1 MNIVRTVPRVLN
13 RSFCP
18 VTLQQRFLFEQTRSG
33 SWEMEQKKKEMI
45 RSKRTE
51 VERLKKSVQDFKQEL
66 KWSWTR
72 YKEAILL
79 MMSSDNKRFIF
90 KDNEVVKFWDFN
102 QANNGKLSSYRLD
115 YKKDK
120 FNDINNWNTTCDSDY
135 DLGYSS
141 ASLTVSPAGYA
152 LFSGYLD
159 KTLPKDGKVVR
170 AGYAY
175 MGSLKS
181 RQPFFLPETHHEFYQ
196 FTHVVL
202 RVRGDGRRYFIAF
215 DTSDRLDIT
224 WFDRYQ
230 YMLYTHGGPYW
241 QYVKI
246 PLSRF
251 FFHYQGYLQDS
262 QVRLEP
268 DLIRSVGIL
277 VHDLF
282 SGPFRLEIDY
292 IGFVYDSQHN
302 DIIEYETHYHEASS
316 LKSYGSV

>member
-1 MNIVRTVPRVLN
+1 MTWVSLLSKYNLPLANQT
-13 RSFCP
+13 
-18 VTLQQRFLFEQTRSG
+18 QLF
-33 SWEMEQKKKEMI
+33 
-45 RSKRTE
+45 
-51 VERLKKSVQDFKQEL
+51 F
-66 KWSWTR
+66 
-72 YKEAILL
+72 A
-79 MMSSDNKRFIF
+79 
-90 KDNEVVKFWDFN
+90 
-102 QANNGKLSSYRLD
+102 
-115 YKKDK
+115 
-120 FNDINNWNTTCDSDY
+120 
-135 DLGYSS
+135 GYSS

-241 QYVKI
+241 QYVKVCI
-246 PLSRF
+246 CPLSLTYTLTLNF
-251 FFHYQGYLQDS
+251 LLDS
-262 QVRLEP
+262 PISVLFPLPRLP
-268 DLIRSVGIL
+268 T
-277 VHDLF
+277 
-282 SGPFRLEIDY
+282 RLT
-292 IGFVYDSQHN
+292 SP
-302 DIIEYETHYHEASS
+302 S
-316 LKSYGSV
+316 